1 MFQTQFAYLEEMH
14 RKEGELKTEERGS
27 YNERAKVSFVSHH
40 ARIARTVF
48 IQRGSEIIHQNKK
61 LEMGLQFGIVFY
73 KNTALMV
80 LLMFISRNN
89 KKRYSVILA
98 NSRMH

>member
-40 ARIARTVF
+40 ARIARIVF
-48 IQRGSEIIHQNKK
+48 IQRN
-61 LEMGLQFGIVFY
+61 M
-73 KNTALMV
+73 
-80 LLMFISRNN
+80 NN
-89 KKRYSVILA
+89 GT
-98 NSRMH
+98 